1 MNTTTDRPQLLDLA
15 AEHLSAAA
23 RHAEANA
30 RGDLTS
36 PWHSLAGQIR
46 LIAGG
51 VSPICDDKR
60 AVPRPF
66 GVQDHLDAAL
76 KVLDS
81 IPSGIGP
88 PDLVVWA
95 WRAGAADAIRR
106 TKQSN
111 SSSTYASDGNP
122 PCRLRFGRRQWV

>member
-1 MNTTTDRPQLLDLA
+1 MNTATGRPQLLDLA
-15 AEHLSAAA
+15 AEHLTAAA

-30 RGDLTS
+30 CGDLTS

-51 VSPICDDKR
+51 VSPVCDNEQIT
-60 AVPRPF
+60 PRPV

-76 KVLDS
+76 TALDS
-81 IPSGIGP
+81 IPPGLGP

-95 WRAGAADAIRR
+95 WRVGDLR
-106 TKQSN
+106 SLVELW
-111 SSSTYASDGNP
+111 GNEP
-122 PCRLRFGRRQWV
+122 

>member
-1 MNTTTDRPQLLDLA
+1 MNTTSDCPQLLPLA
-15 AEHLSAAA
+15 AEHLTAAA

-30 RGDLTS
+30 TGDLTS

-51 VSPICDDKR
+51 LGPVCDTEP
-60 AVPRPF
+60 VMPRPF

-76 KVLDS
+76 TFLDS
-81 IPSGIGP
+81 LPSGSGP

-95 WRAGAADAIRR
+95 WRVAD
-106 TKQSN
+106 
-111 SSSTYASDGNP
+111 
-122 PCRLRFGRRQWV
+122 LRSLVTAWTSQP

>member
-1 MNTTTDRPQLLDLA
+1 MNTTTECPKLLDLA

-51 VSPICDDKR
+51 VSPVCDNEQIT
-60 AVPRPF
+60 PRPF

-76 KVLDS
+76 TVLDS
-81 IPSGIGP
+81 IPPGSGP

-95 WRAGAADAIRR
+95 WRVGDLRSLIELW
-106 TKQSN
+106 
-111 SSSTYASDGNP
+111 GNEP
-122 PCRLRFGRRQWV
+122 

>member
-1 MNTTTDRPQLLDLA
+1 MNTTTSSITDCPQLLDLA

-51 VSPICDDKR
+51 ISPVCDNEQIT
-60 AVPRPF
+60 PRPF

-76 KVLDS
+76 TVLDS
-81 IPSGIGP
+81 IPPGLGP
-88 PDLVVWA
+88 PAIGVWTWRVADLRSLVTAWA
-95 WRAGAADAIRR
+95 DE
-106 TKQSN
+106 
-111 SSSTYASDGNP
+111 P
-122 PCRLRFGRRQWV
+122 

>member
-1 MNTTTDRPQLLDLA
+1 MNTAIDCPQLLDLA

-23 RHAEANA
+23 RNAEANA

-51 VSPICDDKR
+51 VSPVCDNDQIT
-60 AVPRPF
+60 PRPF

-76 KVLDS
+76 RVLDS
-81 IPSGIGP
+81 IPPRLGP

-95 WRAGAADAIRR
+95 WRVGDLRCLVELW
-106 TKQSN
+106 
-111 SSSTYASDGNP
+111 GNEP
-122 PCRLRFGRRQWV
+122 

>member
-1 MNTTTDRPQLLDLA
+1 MNTATERPQLLDLA
-15 AEHLSAAA
+15 AEHLTAAA

-46 LIAGG
+46 LMAGG
-51 VSPICDDKR
+51 VSPVCDDEQIT
-60 AVPRPF
+60 PRPF

-76 KVLDS
+76 TVLDS
-81 IPSGIGP
+81 IPSGLGP

-95 WRAGAADAIRR
+95 WRVGDLR
-106 TKQSN
+106 SLVELW
-111 SSSTYASDGNP
+111 GNEP
-122 PCRLRFGRRQWV
+122 

>member
-15 AEHLSAAA
+15 AEHLAAAA

-51 VSPICDDKR
+51 VSPVCDNEQIT
-60 AVPRPF
+60 PRPF

-76 KVLDS
+76 QVLDS
-81 IPSGIGP
+81 IPPGSGP

-95 WRAGAADAIRR
+95 WRVGDLR
-106 TKQSN
+106 SLVELW
-111 SSSTYASDGNP
+111 GNEP
-122 PCRLRFGRRQWV
+122 

>member
-1 MNTTTDRPQLLDLA
+1 MNTTSDCPQLLQLA
-15 AEHLSAAA
+15 AEHLTAAS

-30 RGDLTS
+30 YGDLTS

-51 VSPICDDKR
+51 VGPVCDTEP
-60 AVPRPF
+60 VLPRPF

-76 KVLDS
+76 TALDS
-81 IPSGIGP
+81 MPSGSGP

-95 WRAGAADAIRR
+95 WRVAD
-106 TKQSN
+106 
-111 SSSTYASDGNP
+111 
-122 PCRLRFGRRQWV
+122 LRSLVTAWTGQP

>member
-15 AEHLSAAA
+15 AEHLAAAA
-23 RHAEANA
+23 RHAE
-30 RGDLTS
+30 DPTS

-46 LIAGG
+46 LMAGG
-51 VSPICDDKR
+51 VSPVCDNEQIT
-60 AVPRPF
+60 PRPF

-81 IPSGIGP
+81 IPSGLGP

-95 WRAGAADAIRR
+95 WRVADLRSLVTAWAGQA
-106 TKQSN
+106 
-111 SSSTYASDGNP
+111 
-122 PCRLRFGRRQWV
+122 

>member
-1 MNTTTDRPQLLDLA
+1 MNTTIDCPQLLDLA

-30 RGDLTS
+30 CGDLTS

-51 VSPICDDKR
+51 VSPVCDIEQTT
-60 AVPRPF
+60 PRPF

-76 KVLDS
+76 TVLDS
-81 IPSGIGP
+81 IPPGLGP

-95 WRAGAADAIRR
+95 WRVADLRSLIELW
-106 TKQSN
+106 
-111 SSSTYASDGNP
+111 GNEP
-122 PCRLRFGRRQWV
+122 

>member
-1 MNTTTDRPQLLDLA
+1 MNTTTDCPQLLDLTT
-15 AEHLSAAA
+15 EHLTAAA
-23 RHAEANA
+23 HHAEANA
-30 RGDLTS
+30 CGDLTS

-51 VSPICDDKR
+51 VSPICHDER

-95 WRAGAADAIRR
+95 WRVAE
-106 TKQSN
+106 
-111 SSSTYASDGNP
+111 
-122 PCRLRFGRRQWV
+122 LRSLVALWGDQP

>member
-1 MNTTTDRPQLLDLA
+1 MNTTTVCPQGLQLA
-15 AEHLSAAA
+15 AEHLTAAA

-30 RGDLTS
+30 HGDLTS

-51 VSPICDDKR
+51 ISPVCDDDPD
-60 AVPRPF
+60 APRSL

-76 KVLDS
+76 TALDS
-81 IPSGIGP
+81 MPSGSGP

-95 WRAGAADAIRR
+95 WRIAD
-106 TKQSN
+106 
-111 SSSTYASDGNP
+111 
-122 PCRLRFGRRQWV
+122 LRSLVTALTAQP